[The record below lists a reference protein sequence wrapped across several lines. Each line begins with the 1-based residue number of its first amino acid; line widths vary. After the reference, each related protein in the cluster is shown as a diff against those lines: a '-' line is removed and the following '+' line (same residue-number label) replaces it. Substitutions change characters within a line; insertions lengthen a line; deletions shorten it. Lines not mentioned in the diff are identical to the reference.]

1 MSSMKDKLSEAGDR
15 VVEGVNRAA
24 EWVKE
29 KTGAGESC
37 GERAPEGAG
46 AIRPHMEVI
55 ASCGTKVGTVDH
67 VEGNAIKLTK
77 DSCGDGMHHFLP
89 LSMVDHVDRHVHLN
103 KNSKEALAGWQSG
116 AATCSGSGSCG

>member
-1 MSSMKDKLSEAGDR
+1 MSSMKDKLSDAGHK
-15 VVEGVNRAA
+15 VAEGVSDAA
-24 EWVKE
+24 DWVKE
-29 KTGAGESC
+29 KTGMGSSC
-37 GERAPEGAG
+37 GDRAAEGTA
-46 AIRPHMEVI
+46 AIQPHMEVI

-89 LSMVDHVDRHVHLN
+89 MSMVDHVDRHVHLN